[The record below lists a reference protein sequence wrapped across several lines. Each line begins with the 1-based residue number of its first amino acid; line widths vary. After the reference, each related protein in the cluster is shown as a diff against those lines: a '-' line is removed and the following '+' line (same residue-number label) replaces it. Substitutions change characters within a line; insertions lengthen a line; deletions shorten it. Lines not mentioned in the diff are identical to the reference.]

1 MYNIFTWQFTPFF
14 VLPQQRRIRSG
25 VPGTRRLEKEERNR
39 NNRKEERNRNNT
51 EGERRGKQGR

>member
-14 VLPQQRRIRSG
+14 VLPQQHRIRNG
-25 VPGTRRLEKEERNR
+25 VPGTMRLEKEKNR

-51 EGERRGKQGR
+51 EGERRGEQGR